1 MSATP
6 PPVDTALASYQIS
19 TPDPAM
25 VTLVAALIRHL
36 LTIAS
41 GAGFAVGVHSDSTIA
56 MAASGIVGAAAV
68 GWSIV
73 QKIRA
78 ARADH
83 AGSVR
88 SAQIAQPVKAILK

>member
-1 MSATP
+1 VTSY
-6 PPVDTALASYQIS
+6 PVTGNGAYVAA
-19 TPDPAM
+19 TPDPQ
-25 VTLVAALIRHL
+25 VTTLVAALLRHL

-41 GAGFAVGVHSDSTIA
+41 GAGITVGAVNDSAIA
-56 MAASGIVGAAAV
+56 VVASGIVGAATV
-68 GWSIV
+68 GWSIW

-88 SAQIAQPVKAILK
+88 SAQTGQAVKAT